1 MKLKGSIADNEL
13 VLRVSDFKMTI
24 TGRHKIQVIVVFMY
38 CRNSEGLLLT
48 NTTYKFHCEKT
59 TPTLAENETGT
70 CNQ

>member
-1 MKLKGSIADNEL
+1 MKLKASIADNEL
-13 VLRVSDFKMTI
+13 VLRVSGFKMTI

-38 CRNSEGLLLT
+38 CRNSEGLLL
-48 NTTYKFHCEKT
+48 KRI